1 MSVTLSRPDCVLILN
16 SETWISIFSLLKS
29 IFTPDYGAVEFQ
41 GPLGSRECH
50 GGDFVQTRIKAFK
63 LTASCPVIIATEP
76 EPGQRPVLCLP
87 SCFPRQELLAL
98 LQSCYS
104 GGFDDKSWL
113 NVTYNILTT
122 KVSK

>member
-1 MSVTLSRPDCVLILN
+1 MSVTLSGPDCVLILK

-41 GPLGSRECH
+41 GPLGSSECH

-87 SCFPRQELLAL
+87 SC
-98 LQSCYS
+98 
-104 GGFDDKSWL
+104 
-113 NVTYNILTT
+113 
-122 KVSK
+122 